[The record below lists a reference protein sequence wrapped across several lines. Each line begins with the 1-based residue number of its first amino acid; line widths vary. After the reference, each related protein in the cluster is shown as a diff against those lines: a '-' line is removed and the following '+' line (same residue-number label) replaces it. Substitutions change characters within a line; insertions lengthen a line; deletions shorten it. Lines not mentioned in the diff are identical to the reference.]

1 MLGDTLDSVMNYP
14 LREALIGF
22 LMGRIRASAVVSD
35 LQALQ
40 QNYPKPF
47 FYALMN
53 LMGSHDRPRILN
65 VLAGNDGSD
74 IPRSKRAEH
83 KLTTEERLI
92 GTLRE
97 HMMLR
102 AVMSMP
108 GMPCVYYADEAG
120 LEGCADPFCRRTYPW
135 GHEDKDML
143 SYYRSMIAMRNNH
156 PVLSVGEC
164 RYIAPCDDV
173 FGVIRWIENGVDA
186 LGNPAQNACAVTLIN
201 RSARDI
207 DVYLTSGDL
216 CGAKELHGDDG
227 REIDERAGAFTIHL
241 RGMHGRTL
249 FVVNNRGGAAMD
261 Q

>member
-1 MLGDTLDSVMNYP
+1 MNYP

-22 LMGRIRASAVVSD
+22 LMGSIRAGAVVHS

-40 QNYPKPF
+40 QNYPKTF
-47 FYALMN
+47 FYSLMN

-74 IPRSKRAEH
+74 IPRAKRAEH
-83 KLTTEERLI
+83 KLTTDERLV

-135 GHEDKDML
+135 GNEDKDML
-143 SYYRSMIAMRNNH
+143 AYYRQMIAMRNNH
-156 PVLSVGEC
+156 PMLSTGEC

-173 FGVIRWIENGVDA
+173 FGVIRTIENGVDA
-186 LGNPAQNACAVTLIN
+186 LGNPAKNGCAVTLIN
-201 RSARDI
+201 RRAHAI
-207 DVYLTSGDL
+207 DVYLTSEELGGAVELLGDN
-216 CGAKELHGDDG
+216 GV
-227 REIDERAGAFTIHL
+227 EIDARAGAFTIHL
-241 RGMHGRTL
+241 QGMHGYT
-249 FVVNNRGGAAMD
+249 FFKVNTRGGAAMV

>member
-1 MLGDTLDSVMNYP
+1 
-14 LREALIGF
+14 
-22 LMGRIRASAVVSD
+22 MGSIRAGAVVSG
-35 LQALQ
+35 LAALQ

-74 IPRSKRAEH
+74 IPRAKRAEH
-83 KLTTEERLI
+83 RLSSDERLI

-102 AVMSMP
+102 AIMSMP

-135 GHEDKDML
+135 GHEDQDML
-143 SYYRSMIAMRNNH
+143 AYYRSMIAMRRSH
-156 PVLSVGEC
+156 PVLSVGEF

-173 FGVIRWIENGVDA
+173 FGVIRSIEGGVDA
-186 LGNPAQNACAVTLIN
+186 LGHPAQDACAVTLIN
-201 RSARDI
+201 RSAHSI
-207 DVYLTSGDL
+207 DVYLTSAEL
-216 CGAKELHGDDG
+216 CGARELRGDDG
-227 REIDERAGAFTIHL
+227 SVADARGGAFTLHVQGM
-241 RGMHGRTL
+241 RGCT
-249 FVVNNRGGAAMD
+249 FFAADVRGEAAE